1 MKFRT
6 DFVTNSSSSSFI
18 ITNTSNQPING
29 RGFAIEMKNNNQ
41 IRSLISN
48 IDFKLNNGFLFH
60 SISIDKWNDIYK
72 KEILNIIDSK
82 YELDIKM
89 EQRILNILQSLN
101 NDLYNREKF
110 QNELN
115 TEISI
120 KALETLSK
128 MDGVKFDISKNS
140 EKFEKDLTN
149 IQNVNN
155 CQITFDYEEISG
167 KHSLDI
173 DIFALCLD
181 EKNNFKDLI
190 YYNKN
195 KTNGVIYEYTE
206 NGVITLNFSEIDK
219 SISKIKIFASVY
231 NSSETNIIKTF
242 ETLKNIKFEVL
253 NITNAT
259 KICNYVLDS
268 LFEKSVICMEF
279 VKNNDDWILNL
290 LHEEFS
296 ENISDFVQS
305 YM

>member
-18 ITNTSNQPING
+18 ITNTSNRPING
-29 RGFAIEMKNNNQ
+29 QGIAIEIKNNNQ

-101 NDLYNREKF
+101 NDLYDREKV
-110 QNELN
+110 QNEFN

-120 KALETLSK
+120 EALETLSK
-128 MDGVKFDISKNS
+128 MDGVKFDISKKS
-140 EKFEKDLTN
+140 EKFEKELTN

-181 EKNNFKDLI
+181 ENNNFKDLI
-190 YYNKN
+190 YYNKT
-195 KTNGVIYEYTE
+195 KTNGVIYEYIE
-206 NGVITLNFSEIDK
+206 NGVISLNFSEIDN

-231 NSSETNIIKTF
+231 ISSKTNIVK
-242 ETLKNIKFEVL
+242 TLKNIKFEVL
-253 NITNAT
+253 NTTNAT

-268 LFEKSVICMEF
+268 LSEKSVICMEF
-279 VKNNDDWILNL
+279 AKNNDKWILNL

-296 ENISDFVQS
+296 QNIPDFVQA

>member
-18 ITNTSNQPING
+18 ITNTSNRPING
-29 RGFAIEMKNNNQ
+29 QEIAIEIKNNNQ

-101 NDLYNREKF
+101 NDLYDKEKL

-120 KALETLSK
+120 EALETLSK

-206 NGVITLNFSEIDK
+206 NGVISLNFSEIDK

-231 NSSETNIIKTF
+231 NSSKTNIVKTLK
-242 ETLKNIKFEVL
+242 TLKNIKFEVL
-253 NITNAT
+253 NTTNAT

-279 VKNNDDWILNL
+279 VKNNNDWILNL

>member
-206 NGVITLNFSEIDK
+206 NGVITLNFSEIDN

-253 NITNAT
+253 NTTNAT

>member
-1 MKFRT
+1 M
-6 DFVTNSSSSSFI
+6 
-18 ITNTSNQPING
+18 G
-29 RGFAIEMKNNNQ
+29 
-41 IRSLISN
+41 
-48 IDFKLNNGFLFH
+48 
-60 SISIDKWNDIYK
+60 
-72 KEILNIIDSK
+72 
-82 YELDIKM
+82 
-89 EQRILNILQSLN
+89 QRILNILQSLN
-101 NDLYNREKF
+101 NDLYDKEKL

-120 KALETLSK
+120 EALETLSK

-206 NGVITLNFSEIDK
+206 NGVISLNLSEIDK

-231 NSSETNIIKTF
+231 NSSKTNIVKTF
-242 ETLKNIKFEVL
+242 KTLKNIKFEVL
-253 NITNAT
+253 NTTNAT

-290 LHEEFS
+290 LQEEFS

>member
-29 RGFAIEMKNNNQ
+29 QGFAIEMKNNNQ

-253 NITNAT
+253 NTTNAT

>member
-18 ITNTSNQPING
+18 ITNTSNQPINEQG
-29 RGFAIEMKNNNQ
+29 IAIEMKNNNQ
-41 IRSLISN
+41 IRLLISN

-72 KEILNIIDSK
+72 KEILNIIGSK
-82 YELDIKM
+82 YELDTKM

-101 NDLYNREKF
+101 NDLYDREKV
-110 QNELN
+110 QNEFN

-120 KALETLSK
+120 EALETLSK
-128 MDGVKFDISKNS
+128 MDGVKFDISKKS
-140 EKFEKDLTN
+140 EKFEKELTN

-181 EKNNFKDLI
+181 ENNNFKDLI
-190 YYNKN
+190 YYNKT
-195 KTNGVIYEYTE
+195 KTNGVIYEYLE
-206 NGVITLNFSEIDK
+206 NGVISLNFSEIDK

-231 NSSETNIIKTF
+231 ISSKTNIVK
-242 ETLKNIKFEVL
+242 TLKNIKFEVL
-253 NITNAT
+253 NTTTAT

-268 LFEKSVICMEF
+268 LSEKSVICMEF
-279 VKNNDDWILNL
+279 TKNNDEWILNL

-296 ENISDFVQS
+296 QNIPDFVQS
-305 YM
+305 YL

>member
-1 MKFRT
+1 MKDLKEIRQ
-6 DFVTNSSSSSFI
+6 NEGI
-18 ITNTSNQPING
+18 
-29 RGFAIEMKNNNQ
+29 AIEIKNNNQ

-101 NDLYNREKF
+101 NDLYDKEKL

-120 KALETLSK
+120 EALETLSK

-155 CQITFDYEEISG
+155 CQITFDYEEISE

-195 KTNGVIYEYTE
+195 KTNGVIYECTE
-206 NGVITLNFSEIDK
+206 NGVISLNFSEIDK

-231 NSSETNIIKTF
+231 NSSKTNIVKTF
-242 ETLKNIKFEVL
+242 KTLKNIKFEVL
-253 NITNAT
+253 NTTNAT

>member
-1 MKFRT
+1 MKDLKEIRQ
-6 DFVTNSSSSSFI
+6 NEGI
-18 ITNTSNQPING
+18 
-29 RGFAIEMKNNNQ
+29 AIEIKNNNQ

-101 NDLYNREKF
+101 NDLYDKEKL

-120 KALETLSK
+120 EALETLSK

-206 NGVITLNFSEIDK
+206 NGIISLNFSEIDK

-231 NSSETNIIKTF
+231 NSSKTNIVK
-242 ETLKNIKFEVL
+242 TLKNIKFEVL
-253 NITNAT
+253 NTTNAT

-290 LHEEFS
+290 LDEEFS
-296 ENISDFVQS
+296 ENISDFVQA